1 MDNGY
6 VDETFVK
13 IACLP
18 CGARFY
24 RETVYRGIPC
34 LTKCP
39 RCGSQKLKIVVKD
52 ITKLI
57 EG

>member
-24 RETVYRGIPC
+24 RETVYRE
-34 LTKCP
+34 LSSQEHCP
-39 RCGSQKLKIVVKD
+39 RCGSKKLKIVVKD